1 MSTLRHSVALQVVQR
16 NLRKYLQMR
25 TWAWYRLWQKVKPLL
40 NVTRVEDEIKALED
54 KAAAAQANFEKEE
67 KLRKELEGSLAKMTA
82 EKNDLLN
89 RLQAE
94 SGTVAEFHDKQN
106 KLMSQKA
113 DLEAQLSVTFI
124 STLSLFFFASS
135 SAQWMIRCRLLRLQS
150 TTSTDTAIK
159 RDKNRP

>member
-1 MSTLRHSVALQVVQR
+1 
-16 NLRKYLQMR
+16 MR

-40 NVTRVEDEIKALED
+40 NVTRVEDELKALED

-67 KLRKELEGSLAKMTA
+67 KLRKELEANLAKMTA
-82 EKNDLLN
+82 EKNELLN

-113 DLEAQLSVTFI
+113 DLEAQLSVTFM
-124 STLSLFFFASS
+124 STSSFLSPSVTPSCPNESMTPSILVVLIVAVLHQLSLSEG
-135 SAQWMIRCRLLRLQS
+135 QS
-150 TTSTDTAIK
+150 
-159 RDKNRP
+159 R

>member
-1 MSTLRHSVALQVVQR
+1 MRS
-16 NLRKYLQMR
+16 YLQMR

-54 KAAAAQANFEKEE
+54 KAALAQANFEKEE
-67 KLRKELEGSLAKMTA
+67 KLRKELEANLAKLTT

-94 SGTVAEFHDKQN
+94 SGTVADFHDKQN

-113 DLEAQLSVTFI
+113 DLEAQLSVSFNI
-124 STLSLFFFASS
+124 
-135 SAQWMIRCRLLRLQS
+135 QS
-150 TTSTDTAIK
+150 QTNVESPQYRVDNSRIGPLDFTRHVCDGRRDTV
-159 RDKNRP
+159 

>member
-1 MSTLRHSVALQVVQR
+1 MNYDCSVALCVVQR
-16 NLRKYLQMR
+16 NLRSYLQMR

-67 KLRKELEGSLAKMTA
+67 KLRKELETNLAKLNK
-82 EKNDLLN
+82 EKEDLLN

-94 SGTVAEFHDKQN
+94 SGTVADFHEKQN

-113 DLEAQLSVTFI
+113 DLESQLSVNIIFI
-124 STLSLFFFASS
+124 
-135 SAQWMIRCRLLRLQS
+135 
-150 TTSTDTAIK
+150 
-159 RDKNRP
+159 